1 MLTLGIHLFGRFSVE
16 CDAQTVPG
24 FKSEKVQQLFCYLL
38 LHRGLPHQREKLAAL
53 LWGDTSTS
61 QSKTYLRKA
70 VWQLQTTLNL
80 LQPTQSKGLLIEHDR
95 IQIHPHANLWVDV
108 DIFEQAFN
116 DTIGIPGEQIEDAV
130 AENLRRAVEL
140 YRGDLLD
147 GWYYEW
153 CLYERERLQSAY
165 LALLDKLMG
174 YCEAHH
180 DYERGL
186 AIGTQILRY
195 DQAREQTHQRIM
207 RLYALSGDR
216 TAALHQFERCAA
228 ILHKE
233 LGVRP
238 TAYTRALYEQI
249 RINHYDS
256 WNWSLD
262 GFPTLGTSAILLTDA
277 LDYLR
282 QLQDTLTN
290 LQQRIQH
297 ESQVVERMLKHQR

>member
-1 MLTLGIHLFGRFSVE
+1 MLTLRIHLFGRFSVE
-16 CDAQTVPG
+16 RDAQTVPG

-38 LHRGLPHQREKLAAL
+38 LHRGLPHPREKLATL

-70 VWQLQTTLNL
+70 VWQLQTTLDL
-80 LQPTQSKGLLIEHDR
+80 LQSTHCEGLLIEHDR

-116 DTIGIPGEQIEDAV
+116 DTIGIPGEQFEETV
-130 AENLRRAVEL
+130 AENLQRAVEL

-147 GWYYEW
+147 GWYHDW

-180 DYERGL
+180 EYERGL

-207 RLYALSGDR
+207 RLYALSGAR
-216 TAALHQFERCAA
+216 TAALRQFERCAA
-228 ILHKE
+228 ILQKE
-233 LGVRP
+233 LGIRP

-249 RINHYDS
+249 RINHYDG
-256 WNWSLD
+256 WNWSLG
-262 GFPTLGTSAILLTDA
+262 GFRTPGTSAILLTDA

-282 QLQDTLTN
+282 QLQDILTN
-290 LQQRIQH
+290 LQQSIQH
-297 ESQVVERMLKHQR
+297 ESQVVERTLKH